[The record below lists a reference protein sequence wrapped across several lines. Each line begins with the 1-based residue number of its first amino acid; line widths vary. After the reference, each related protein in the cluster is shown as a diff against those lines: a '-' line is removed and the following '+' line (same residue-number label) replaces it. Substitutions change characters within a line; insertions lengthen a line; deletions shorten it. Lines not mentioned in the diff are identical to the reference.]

1 MITPREARQKIKDT
15 QDDRRRIWLNEAE
28 TAIKKAAAHGFY
40 YATIICDLP
49 TRDIIFVTAKLRDA
63 GFTIEST
70 GTYIGGGRKL
80 CIGWVGDNDAD
91 S

>member
-40 YATIICDLP
+40 YATVVCDLP
-49 TRDIIFVTAKLRDA
+49 TRDINFVTAKLTEVGYTVENR
-63 GFTIEST
+63 GE
-70 GTYIGGGRKL
+70 YMEGGCKL
-80 CIGWVGDNDAD
+80 CIGWVGDEYDNN
-91 S
+91 